1 MRTRPVDPRDIV
13 WEQDEPRYRVYFWD
27 RPQMTSHEYA
37 IADAGIDEALA
48 WARGRAHDKGWTYTF
63 YVEVTAP
70 YGPGLVRVEGVAD
83 DPFA

>member
-1 MRTRPVDPRDIV
+1 VDPRDIA

-27 RPQMTSHEYA
+27 RARTASHEYA
-37 IADAGIDEALA
+37 ITDAGIDEALA
-48 WARGRAHDKGWTYTF
+48 WARTRAADEGLTYTF

-70 YGPGLVRVEGVAD
+70 HGPGLVRIEGVAD